1 MGLTGRIIHPKLYIA
16 VAVSGAVQHIVGI
29 RNAKKVIAVN
39 KDPQAAIFRYADEGI
54 VADWREIFTD
64 EHCQ

>member
-1 MGLTGRIIHPKLYIA
+1 
-16 VAVSGAVQHIVGI
+16 VSGAVQHIVGI

-64 EHCQ
+64 EYCQ